1 MGEMSKGIYNGENN
15 KGMTEEEMKSQTFLD
30 ELNRNARA
38 LGSEYS
44 RWKFGKD
51 GFPILEWIEE

>member
-1 MGEMSKGIYNGENN
+1 
-15 KGMTEEEMKSQTFLD
+15 MTEEEMKSQTFLD

-51 GFPILEWIEE
+51 GFPILDWIEE